1 MTTIYADNAAT
12 TAMSPAALAAMI
24 EALRDNYANA
34 ASQHR
39 MGQRAAAAL
48 LDARRRI
55 AAALGADAGEVY
67 FTSGGTEADNW
78 ALMSAARAGARDG
91 KRHIVTS
98 AFEHHAVLNTLAAL
112 EREGFDVTYLPV
124 GSDGMVSEKA
134 LSSALRA
141 DTCLVSIMYANNEL
155 GTVQPVAELGALCRE
170 RGVLFHT
177 DAVQAVGHIPVN
189 VRRDN
194 ADMLSLSAHKFH
206 GAKGIGALY
215 CRHGTV
221 LEPLMYGGAQ
231 ERGMRPGTSNVPA
244 AAAMAAALDE
254 CCADMEKNMR
264 RVTALRDELIHEVT
278 ARIPGAHVNC
288 GASPR
293 LPGLAS
299 LRFDGVDNEALLML
313 LDLAGICCSAGAAC
327 SAGAIE
333 PSHALL
339 AVGLTRDEARGTL
352 RISLGEYNTIDEV
365 ARIAAELEHS
375 VGILR
380 GGAEKGVSGT

>member
-1 MTTIYADNAAT
+1 MTTIYTDNAAT
-12 TAMSPAALAAMI
+12 TEMSPAALDAMI
-24 EALRDNYANA
+24 AAQRDNYANA
-34 ASQHR
+34 ASLHR

-48 LDARRRI
+48 LGARRRI
-55 AAALGADAGEVY
+55 AAALGADAGEIY

-78 ALMSAARAGARDG
+78 ALMSAARAGAHVG

-98 AFEHHAVLNTLAAL
+98 AFEHHAVLNTLATL

-124 GSDGMVSEKA
+124 GSDGMVGEKA

-177 DAVQAVGHIPVN
+177 DAVQAVGHIPVD

-215 CRHGTV
+215 CRRGMT

-231 ERGMRPGTSNVPA
+231 ERGMRPGTGNVPA
-244 AAAMAAALDE
+244 AVAMAAALDE
-254 CCADMEKNMR
+254 CCADMEENMR
-264 RVTALRDELIHEVT
+264 RVTALRDALIREVT

-299 LRFDGVDNEALLML
+299 LRFDGVDNEALLMR

-327 SAGAIE
+327 SAGAME

-339 AVGLTRDEARGTL
+339 AVGLTSDEARGTL
-352 RISLGEYNTIDEV
+352 RISLGEYNTADEV
-365 ARIAAELEHS
+365 AHIAAELEHS

-380 GGAEKGVSGT
+380 GSTEKRESGT